1 LPDSIIDFI
10 KMHHGKSLVKYFY
23 LKQKEQNP
31 DLELDPKDY
40 MYPGPNPTTRETAV
54 VMQADSIEA
63 ASRSLPEKN
72 EESLK
77 KLINQIIDSK
87 ISNNELEDAPLT
99 FKDIKSIKSIFLE
112 KMKNIYHVRIQYP
125 SEETSKNK

>member
-1 LPDSIIDFI
+1 
-10 KMHHGKSLVKYFY
+10 VKYFY

-31 DLELDPKDY
+31 DLELRKEDY

-54 VMQADSIEA
+54 VMLSDSIEA

-72 EESLK
+72 EETLSN
-77 KLINQIIDSK
+77 LINQIIDSK
-87 ISNNELEDAPLT
+87 IDNHELDDAPLT
-99 FKDIKSIKSIFLE
+99 FKDIKDIKAIFLE

-125 SEETSKNK
+125 TEENESNDDRQTEDSKNKK